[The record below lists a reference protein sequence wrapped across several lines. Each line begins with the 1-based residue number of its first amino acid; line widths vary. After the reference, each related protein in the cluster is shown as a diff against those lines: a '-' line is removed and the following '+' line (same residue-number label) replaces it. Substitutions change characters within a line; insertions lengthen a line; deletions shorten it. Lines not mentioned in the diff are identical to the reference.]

1 LESKRRVEEWI
12 SFVGF
17 DSMTMKRAMGCVDG
31 GVAAAVNADAG
42 VGVGLGPA
50 SASSIPLA
58 AGAAAPNFN
67 FDFHLHSNVNVG
79 ASLGMGTGM
88 NLGFEVG
95 GGRTKRHV
103 LSLPTELL
111 ATIFELANEECPF
124 LGEDG
129 GCLFFLFLS
138 SLPPNII

>member
-1 LESKRRVEEWI
+1 
-12 SFVGF
+12 
-17 DSMTMKRAMGCVDG
+17 MTMKRAMGCVDG
-31 GVAAAVNADAG
+31 GVAAAAAVNADAG
-42 VGVGLGPA
+42 VGLGPT

-58 AGAAAPNFN
+58 AGAAAPNSNSNFN
-67 FDFHLHSNVNVG
+67 FHLHSNVNVG